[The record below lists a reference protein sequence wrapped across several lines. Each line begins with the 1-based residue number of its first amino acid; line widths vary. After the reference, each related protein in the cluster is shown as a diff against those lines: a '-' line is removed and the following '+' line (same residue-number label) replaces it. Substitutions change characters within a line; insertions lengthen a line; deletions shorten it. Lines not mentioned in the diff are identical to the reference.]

1 MSLKQLNIEYEI
13 YKGENRTYNV
23 YRSFPAFFHLC
34 RKKVDEIRVI
44 DIEALKLYSQQGG
57 CVDDYL
63 FLTDRLENILSGD
76 KTVKMKV
83 FLMIYCVQGEVRL
96 DINNE
101 TYSLKPDDLLVSLP
115 NMVVGGIMASPDY
128 QVRII
133 CFSGRFVQRLTQ
145 TEKYT
150 WKSFHYLHWHPVK
163 HFNEAEKTLFNQ
175 YLDLITYEISQE
187 STSYQKEILL
197 YLSSAF
203 FTKLLAATNRKL
215 SEYGEGT
222 HRFIN
227 QPDFIFKR
235 FMEALAADNGRH
247 RTLEYYA
254 SKFCYSPKYLSHI
267 IKRVS
272 GKNALT
278 LIHENA
284 IEHIILALRLSSKSI
299 KEIAAD
305 FEFSNVSFFSQ
316 YVKKHLGVTP
326 SEYRNSFISVVQ
338 K

>member
-1 MSLKQLNIEYEI
+1 
-13 YKGENRTYNV
+13 
-23 YRSFPAFFHLC
+23 
-34 RKKVDEIRVI
+34 
-44 DIEALKLYSQQGG
+44 
-57 CVDDYL
+57 
-63 FLTDRLENILSGD
+63 
-76 KTVKMKV
+76 
-83 FLMIYCVQGEVRL
+83 
-96 DINNE
+96 
-101 TYSLKPDDLLVSLP
+101 
-115 NMVVGGIMASPDY
+115 MVVGGIMASPDY

-267 IKRVS
+267 I
-272 GKNALT
+272 
-278 LIHENA
+278 
-284 IEHIILALRLSSKSI
+284 LALRLSSKSI